1 MKKNY
6 MFHLAVWVYILFM
19 HFGQQTFSFM
29 GLNVFLA
36 WLPILFAQLF
46 IQIKDSWRW
55 IFVPLWLLFFPN
67 IPYLMTD
74 LFHLAALRIYQPGG
88 HFLMDSQG
96 WWSYLLLALP
106 IVLMVFI
113 GMAQVFKLFSTI
125 QLSKKQKVSSVTVLA
140 LLSSIAIYIGRFD
153 RVHSGPSCD
162 CFEIINRQLV
172 GRKNS
177 ICLDVQHF
185 TVGNMGTDFLF
196 TTRDERRIKILQSQ
210 RCLLFFRQRSVYNRA
225 SILVEKR

>member
-55 IFVPLWLLFFPN
+55 IFVPLWLLFLPN

-153 RVHSGPSCD
+153 RVHSI
-162 CFEIINRQLV
+162 ELV
-172 GRKNS
+172 AHP
-177 ICLDVQHF
+177 V
-185 TVGNMGTDFLF
+185 TVLKLLIGNWSVEKIQFVLMFS
-196 TTRDERRIKILQSQ
+196 ILQLGIWGLISYLQ
-210 RCLLFFRQRSVYNRA
+210 Q
-225 SILVEKR
+225 ETKEE

>member
-46 IQIKDSWRW
+46 IQIKGSWRW

-153 RVHSGPSCD
+153 RVHSI
-162 CFEIINRQLV
+162 ELV
-172 GRKNS
+172 AHP
-177 ICLDVQHF
+177 V
-185 TVGNMGTDFLF
+185 TVLKLLIGNWSVEKIQFVLMFS
-196 TTRDERRIKILQSQ
+196 ILQLGIWGLISYLQ
-210 RCLLFFRQRSVYNRA
+210 Q
-225 SILVEKR
+225 ETKEE

>member
-153 RVHSGPSCD
+153 RVHSI
-162 CFEIINRQLV
+162 ELV
-172 GRKNS
+172 AHP
-177 ICLDVQHF
+177 V
-185 TVGNMGTDFLF
+185 TVLKLLIGNWSVEKIQFVLMFS
-196 TTRDERRIKILQSQ
+196 ILQLGIWGLISNLQ
-210 RCLLFFRQRSVYNRA
+210 Q
-225 SILVEKR
+225 ETKEE